1 MNLKNLIKW
10 MLLFFL
16 VGAFHFSNAQDKNTQ
31 DSSSTNQALDA
42 KQQSIVTIA
51 AFTALGDL
59 EQLQGALNNGLDAG
73 LTINESK
80 EVLVHLYAYCG
91 FPRSIRGLQTLM
103 TVVEDRQA
111 KGINDEVGREAPP
124 QDEGE
129 DKYEKGKKV
138 LEELTGQSQDGPKKG
153 YAAFSPIIEV
163 FLKEHLFAD
172 IFGRDILTYTQ
183 REIATL
189 SALISMGGV
198 EPMAQGHMG
207 IALNIG
213 ITETQLED
221 LLSVIEENVGK
232 VEAEAGRQV
241 LSQVMSSRN

>member
-1 MNLKNLIKW
+1 MNINIIKIITFVAC
-10 MLLFFL
+10 LAFQLSVTTDLF
-16 VGAFHFSNAQDKNTQ
+16 ARANA
-31 DSSSTNQALDA
+31 DSVPALNA
-42 KQQSIVTIA
+42 KEQSIVTIS
-51 AFTALGDL
+51 AFTAQGAL
-59 EQLQGALNNGLDAG
+59 EQLQDALNKGLDAG
-73 LTINESK
+73 LTINETK

-91 FPRSIRGLQTLM
+91 FPRSIHGLQTLM

-111 KGINDEVGREAPP
+111 QGIQDEVGREATP
-124 QDEGE
+124 QQEGE
-129 DKYEKGKKV
+129 DKYKEGKKV
-138 LEELTGQSQDGPKKG
+138 LEELTGQPQDGPKRG

-213 ITETQLED
+213 ITETQLEE
-221 LLSVIEENVGK
+221 LISVIEENVGK
-232 VEAEAGRQV
+232 SEAEAGREV
-241 LSQVMSSRN
+241 LSQVMSSRE